1 MHFTGFLSQED
12 LLELYHSC
20 HIFLHP
26 SEMPADENQE
36 GIPNSILE
44 AMATGMPVLATRHGG
59 IPEAVEDGRCGALV
73 EERDHVALAAEMKK
87 MTSTQHSFAE
97 MGVLASE
104 SVAANFE
111 QRDHIANLEA
121 HYREATEIAQE
132 AEAGA
137 SAARP
142 VLEVAISAERVP
154 AK

>member
-1 MHFTGFLSQED
+1 
-12 LLELYHSC
+12 
-20 HIFLHP
+20 
-26 SEMPADENQE
+26 MPGDENQE

-73 EERDHVALAAEMKK
+73 EERDYVALAAEMKEI
-87 MTSTQHSFAE
+87 TQNPHSFAE

-104 SVAANFE
+104 SVAAHFE
-111 QRDHIANLEA
+111 QRQHIAMLES
-121 HYREATEIAQE
+121 HYREAMEITAESE
-132 AEAGA
+132 ARA

-142 VLEVAISAERVP
+142 AIGVPFQPERVP